1 VMSTGRFLV
10 TEKCCSLF
18 DKNHVLGTRRDRSS
32 IGPFVISD
40 PASAYRLPRAADGR
54 YPQERYMKAQDIM
67 SANPT
72 CVTPDTSIEEA
83 ARMMKDQ
90 NIGMLPVVEDEGS
103 KRVIGVVTDRDITI
117 RHVAEGHSSHDCPV
131 REAMSNHVTTASA
144 DSSIA
149 SVMELMGKEQ
159 VRRIP
164 VVDER
169 GELVGVIAQADL
181 ATRTEADRRVG
192 ATVEQISQ
200 PYGKHAQ

>member
-1 VMSTGRFLV
+1 
-10 TEKCCSLF
+10 
-18 DKNHVLGTRRDRSS
+18 
-32 IGPFVISD
+32 
-40 PASAYRLPRAADGR
+40 
-54 YPQERYMKAQDIM
+54 MKAQDIM

-72 CVTPDTSIEEA
+72 CVTPDTPIEEA

-103 KRVIGVVTDRDITI
+103 RRVIGVVTDRDITI
-117 RHVAEGHSSHDCPV
+117 RHVAEGHASPDCPV
-131 REAMSNHVTTASA
+131 REVMSPHVTTTKP
-144 DSSIA
+144 DSSIDD
-149 SVMELMGKEQ
+149 VMELMGKEQ

-181 ATRTEADRRVG
+181 ATRIEADKRVG